1 MLVLAAEE
9 VEIMTL
15 GALAMLVLAAVEVE
29 IMRRGV
35 PMILVL
41 AAVEVG
47 ILVTAAVE
55 EKILGAPSHRVS
67 GKPMEAG
74 IVKRPLMPAGPL
86 LSHRNSPLPIHIATP
101 EEEEEDQD
109 FIVPPNS
116 QRNHRVTQEEEEEH
130 QDFITPPSSLRN
142 HRATA
147 DKEEEDLDSPRNHHN
162 TADKEEEDQKI
173 LLPLTRLL
181 APPSHHTSGATKS
194 LGIDQKILWA
204 AHQSRS

>member
-142 HRATA
+142 HRT
-147 DKEEEDLDSPRNHHN
+147 